1 MIDKMWRLKKT
12 QQVNQL
18 TANFVMNPK
27 PLTLYSI
34 MNSYAN
40 YDEDEKTK
48 IRDLAKKTH
57 SKIFD
62 FDYVLSDKIDK
73 EHFEIDILNHFIERR
88 IGYDTVTSFQIHL
101 ENKLHEILPY
111 YNIMFD
117 ALSDYKLFN
126 DGEIITR
133 NRTDDRTLGTES
145 ATNTTGNNI
154 NDLRYSKFPQNQL
167 NDIQNGNYVTEQ
179 NYNTSN
185 LTNNTD
191 ITSNSNEATN
201 ENEVITRT
209 PKDKIQIYESYLKT
223 RNSIMTKL
231 YKDLDVLFY
240 QLVD

>member
-34 MNSYAN
+34 LNSYAN

-73 EHFEIDILNHFIERR
+73 EQFEIDILNHFIERR
-88 IGYDTVTSFQIHL
+88 IGYDTITSFQIHL
-101 ENKLHEILPY
+101 ETKLHEILPY

-126 DGEIITR
+126 TGEVIERDLT
-133 NRTDDRTLGTES
+133 
-145 ATNTTGNNI
+145 TNSTSNTNGSNVA
-154 NDLRYSKFPQNQL
+154 DMRYSKYPQNQL
-167 NDIQNGNYVTEQ
+167 TDIKDGNYVTDQ
-179 NYNTSN
+179 NYNTN
-185 LTNNTD
+185 TLDNNTD
-191 ITSNSNEATN
+191 VDVSTKELIKRSP
-201 ENEVITRT
+201 V
-209 PKDKIQIYESYLKT
+209 DKMKLYESYLKT
-223 RNSIMTKL
+223 KNSIMTKL